1 MLPSVPDVSLIYEDE
16 DTPVTAPPQP
26 FNKDHVNP
34 KHGLLHS
41 RHGLSRRP
49 LGPVN
54 GPSPNHVHGGQ
65 GYVKGI
71 AVYSQVDEKKGSKKK
86 QRLKHGPPCP
96 QHQQSVAA
104 PPIGYSENQFPRSSS
119 PMQWPGFASSPAQ
132 GVPYGRHGCMCGLS
146 VCVCGAV
153 WQATQVQSGHGH
165 PPWSTYPHG
174 HHGPYKAGAA
184 PLDYH
189 GYHSG
194 PARFQ
199 QYPTLNTHRY
209 QRPPSQQ
216 PHPRHTSDPYSPH
229 LRRLEVP
236 NLQPYPPQVNPR
248 DKDDI
253 NAQGSSVPH
262 PQVAS
267 QPHQLIDD
275 LHYCTPSPP
284 PMVRNP
290 VDEGRRDSN
299 PMSKVSSSHRQS
311 PLQNANNNAIRDSAL
326 NLSTVSLRMGCTQI
340 STIPA
345 DPSNGL
351 LKSASPVHRI
361 SEEMVKSC
369 APSSSPCPENTQGQS
384 DGIMNTGMDQHSVP
398 VYATAGRSSSLET
411 PKTNVNRNFEK
422 ENSLK
427 RDEVLSPEAENHQPK
442 DKGMVLPDVGN
453 GHACASDA
461 TSETSS
467 PFPIPGQNFEVTS
480 QPGSLTS
487 SSVTATLPS
496 DTPIKQSGL
505 PPAIAAVSD
514 VKFPSQAMLGV
525 GSVASTPC
533 SITSRLQSGY
543 VTSPMLGTPAGVQ
556 DTSPTGGESGSAV
569 IASPEVYHLLMQQEN
584 QIRLLQAQ
592 LQQLIQVQLQQ
603 QQQQQQQQSPQ
614 PATPSQSQQHS
625 ALGLAAPLFQGL
637 HTKME
642 QLQQEQQTPLVGAS
656 PLSQGYVSMEASPAT
671 LSSKSASN
679 NADDR
684 KSTLRCAQQ
693 ADSSHIN
700 INEGTPLAKQC
711 EEKSLELDC
720 SEGVQSKPVCVRDFL
735 SKLHNSF
742 PAMPG
747 DEVEASQEAVASLSM
762 SLSSIQVA
770 APDTTTHSVAS
781 DMIVD
786 IPSYPSSPSR

>member
-1 MLPSVPDVSLIYEDE
+1 MKPSISCFSQAPAVLPSVPDVSLIYEDE

-54 GPSPNHVHGGQ
+54 GPSPNHVHSGQ
-65 GYVKGI
+65 GNVKGM

-86 QRLKHGPPCP
+86 QRLKHGP
-96 QHQQSVAA
+96 QHAQQSVAA

-119 PMQWPGFASSPAQ
+119 PMQWPGYAPSPAQ

-146 VCVCGAV
+146 VCLCGAV
-153 WQATQVQSGHGH
+153 WQATQVRSGHVH

-174 HHGPYKAGAA
+174 HYSPYKAGAA

-216 PHPRHTSDPYSPH
+216 PQPRHSSDPYSPH
-229 LRRLEVP
+229 LLRHEVRNP
-236 NLQPYPPQVNPR
+236 QPYPPQVNPR
-248 DKDDI
+248 DKIDI
-253 NAQGSSVPH
+253 HAQGSSVPH

-275 LHYCTPSPP
+275 LHYCTQSPP
-284 PMVRNP
+284 PMVRDP
-290 VDEGRRDSN
+290 VDEGRRDSNPN

-326 NLSTVSLRMGCTQI
+326 NLSTVSLSMGCTQI

-369 APSSSPCPENTQGQS
+369 APSPSCPENVQGQS
-384 DGIMNTGMDQHSVP
+384 AEIMNTGMDRHSGP

-411 PKTNVNRNFEK
+411 LKTDVNLNSEK

-427 RDEVLSPEAENHQPK
+427 RDEVLSPEAENHQLK
-442 DKGMVLPDVGN
+442 DKGMVLPDAGN
-453 GHACASDA
+453 GA

-467 PFPIPGQNFEVTS
+467 PFPTPGQNFEVTS
-480 QPGSLTS
+480 QPGTLTS

-505 PPAIAAVSD
+505 PPAIASVSD
-514 VKFPSQAMLGV
+514 FKFPSQATLGV

-533 SITSRLQSGY
+533 SITSRLQS
-543 VTSPMLGTPAGVQ
+543 PMFSTPAGVE
-556 DTSPTGGESGSAV
+556 DTSLTGGEGGSAV

-592 LQQLIQVQLQQ
+592 LQQLLQVQLQQ
-603 QQQQQQQQSPQ
+603 QQQQSPTT
-614 PATPSQSQQHS
+614 PATPSQSQQPS
-625 ALGLAAPLFQGL
+625 PLGLAAPLFQGL

-679 NADDR
+679 NAEDR

-700 INEGTPLAKQC
+700 INKDTPLPEQC

-720 SEGVQSKPVCVRDFL
+720 SEGVQAKPVCVRDFL

-747 DEVEASQEAVASLSM
+747 DEVEASQDAVASLSM